1 MRRYKYTISIY
12 DKDNTGYKFTVI
24 ATGTENAINKA
35 REEYFNLFKDP
46 TGYSLLEVETREQI
60 NYLSFDNEY
69 KVRVKFADG
78 SSVEY
83 QIESD
88 SSNEAILTAIDFAT
102 DDYESQRI
110 SSVAILSQRP
120 L

>member
-12 DKDNTGYKFTVI
+12 DKDNTSYKFTVI
-24 ATGTENAINKA
+24 ATDTENAINKA

-46 TGYSLLEVETREQI
+46 TGYSLLEVETREQF

-69 KVRVKFADG
+69 DVEVTFADG
-78 SSVEY
+78 SSVKY

-88 SSNEAILTAIDFAT
+88 SSNGAILTAIDFAT
-102 DDYESQRI
+102 DDYESKEI
-110 SSVAILSQRP
+110 SFVEVLSQRP